1 LSDFPKVG
9 RLIGVDFGTVRI
21 GLAISDLNQ
30 TLASPFEIYRPSG
43 AERDAKYFRKLVELE
58 RVAGFVVGLPV
69 HLDGRDSQ
77 ISIAAEE
84 FAKWLKETTGIPVV
98 LFDERFTSSFADEVI
113 REAGLTRAKRKQ
125 VLDKLAAQ
133 ILLTSYL
140 ESDRST
146 TKPVDRKGLES
157 N

>member
-1 LSDFPKVG
+1 MSDLPKVG
-9 RLIGVDFGTVRI
+9 RLIGIDFGTVRI
-21 GLAISDLNQ
+21 GLAISDLHQ
-30 TLASPFEIYRPSG
+30 TLASPFEIYRPSN
-43 AERDAKYFRKLVELE
+43 AERDAKYFQKLVELE

-69 HLDGRDSQ
+69 HLDGRDSR

-84 FAKWLKETTGIPVV
+84 FAKWLKDATRIPVV
-98 LFDERFTSSFADEVI
+98 LFDERFTSSFADDVI
-113 REAGLTRAKRKQ
+113 REAGLTREKRKQ

>member
-1 LSDFPKVG
+1 MAG
-9 RLIGVDFGTVRI
+9 RLVGIDFGTVRI

-43 AERDAKYFRKLVELE
+43 SVRDAKYFRKLVELE

-77 ISIAAEE
+77 ISVAAEE
-84 FAKWLKETTGIPVV
+84 FAKWLQETTEIPVA
-98 LFDERFTSSFADEVI
+98 LFDERFTSAFAEEVV

-140 ESDRST
+140 ESDRAA

-157 N
+157 S